1 MFIVL
6 AGLDDVIGNLGA
18 GLFAPIFTGGALS
31 ARVDQANANQEAAM
45 AAYGQSLLKAF
56 EEVET
61 SLTNEALFKE
71 REEFLRSAEENSQR
85 AYEMAKTKYDVG
97 QTDLLSVLQVQA
109 GWIGARSG
117 VINIQNVRLAQRV
130 DLHLA
135 LGGSFEETPE
145 SE

>member
-1 MFIVL
+1 
-6 AGLDDVIGNLGA
+6 
-18 GLFAPIFTGGALS
+18 
-31 ARVDQANANQEAAM
+31 M
-45 AAYGQSLLKAF
+45 AAYGQALLKAF

-61 SLTNEALFKE
+61 SLTNEDLFQQ
-71 REEFLRSAEENSQR
+71 REEFLRSAEENSEK
-85 AYEMAKTKYDVG
+85 AYELAKTRYDVG

-117 VINIQNVRLAQRV
+117 VINIQNARLAQRV

-145 SE
+145 